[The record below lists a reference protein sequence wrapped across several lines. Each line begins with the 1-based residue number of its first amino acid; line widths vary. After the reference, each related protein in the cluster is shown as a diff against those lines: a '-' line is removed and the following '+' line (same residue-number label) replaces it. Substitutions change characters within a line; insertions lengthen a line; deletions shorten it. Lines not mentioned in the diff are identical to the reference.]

1 MPTEQF
7 LIIMEDGR
15 GDTKSE
21 NYNRNDWQ
29 YSLRNF

>member
-1 MPTEQF
+1 MSQKMPTEQF

-21 NYNRNDWQ
+21 NYNRND
-29 YSLRNF
+29 